1 MNYWL
6 VKSEPHKYA
15 WEQFLK
21 DKKTFWDDVRNYQVR
36 TNLL

>member
-21 DKKTFWDDVRNYQVR
+21 DKKTFWDGGLILRSDK
-36 TNLL
+36 